1 MTLIDF
7 TKDQLSIIETSLKS
21 SLKYADSEYISEVDN
36 ILEKIKNLDNV
47 CDCGGQT
54 NWYIIQ
60 HKWGSYNVR
69 WGNQNLYNYL

>member
-36 ILEKIKNLDNV
+36 ILEKIKNLDNI
-47 CDCGGQT
+47 CDCGGKN

-69 WGNQNLYNYL
+69 WWNQNLYNYL

>member
-7 TKDQLSIIETSLKS
+7 TKDQLSIIETSLEA

-36 ILEKIKNLDNV
+36 ILEKIKNLDNI
-47 CDCGGQT
+47 CECGGKS

-60 HKWGSYNVR
+60 QSRVLYNVR
-69 WGNQNLYNYL
+69 WRNQNLYNYL